1 MIFVCRVVTF
11 QLKNVA
17 WHLWIAYSPG
27 LVLTTESYQVSEQRS
42 PRKFVNISGVL
53 FNVYGVRKLWKQLV
67 KALLFFSFSFVGES
81 TFFVE
86 LSETSTILRHA
97 TRHSLV
103 LVDELGRGTATYDGT
118 AIACAVVSELSKN
131 IRCRTLFS
139 THYHSLV
146 EEFSTDDNVRLG
158 HMVRKSEF
166 RLIHKPHASAASAR
180 KYPAPPP
187 SFSSIATYRASLLTW
202 PAPCKF
208 LGKKKAFTQEKSS
221 APRGFV
227 SNTNIAAASLL
238 RDTNRIEKNQKA
250 LNLRRGRDFL
260 NIK

>member
-27 LVLTTESYQVSEQRS
+27 LVLTTESYQVTEHRS
-42 PRKFVNISGVL
+42 PRKFVNFCGVL
-53 FNVYGVRKLWKQLV
+53 FNVYGVRKLWKQL
-67 KALLFFSFSFVGES
+67 KPCFFSFSFLGES

-118 AIACAVVSELSKN
+118 AIACAVVSELSRN

-158 HMVRKSEF
+158 HMVRNSEI
-166 RLIHKPHASAASAR
+166 RLIIKPHASA
-180 KYPAPPP
+180 
-187 SFSSIATYRASLLTW
+187 FD
-202 PAPCKF
+202 
-208 LGKKKAFTQEKSS
+208 
-221 APRGFV
+221 V
-227 SNTNIAAASLL
+227 
-238 RDTNRIEKNQKA
+238 
-250 LNLRRGRDFL
+250 
-260 NIK
+260 IK